1 MKNNVRKTLIGAAT
15 IASLMSTTAFS
26 QVTVTGYV
34 EMGMIKGSTKGIAST
49 SQGLGGESVVTITG
63 KGKLANGMEYM
74 AYQTFDSD
82 DTENSRGAAAVQ
94 PMTTRAITIDP
105 VKDVSLFY
113 TYDGVYGGEIARTA
127 IPVATERPLDFTGA
141 TTIREFIDV
150 TSAGHA
156 IGFDVRN
163 LGPNARL
170 SFAYNP
176 NFDSLPTASSD
187 RLVGNNVSGPASG
200 YSVGYVASQGPVR
213 IAAGIT
219 KIDQSQASNAQD
231 VDSKTLGITFSQAP
245 FAVGAQR
252 TRNEGL
258 KIATLA
264 TANIKDEIDNFSATY
279 AVSKELT
286 FGVIYSEMERSGAG
300 LTQGPDLKV
309 TQVVAAYNLGPVVA
323 SLGYEKADNKVSVS
337 NTSNTASTNEHT
349 LTKFKVKANF

>member
-1 MKNNVRKTLIGAAT
+1 MKNKVTKTLIGAT

-34 EMGMIKGSTKGIAST
+34 EMGMLKGSTKGIAAT
-49 SQGLGGESVVTITG
+49 SQGLGGESAVTITG

-82 DTENSRGAAAVQ
+82 DTENQRGTAALT

-113 TYDGVYGGEIARTA
+113 TFDGVYGGEIARTA
-127 IPVATERPLDFTGA
+127 IPVATERPADFTA
-141 TTIREFIDV
+141 QTTLREFIDV

-176 NFDSLPTASSD
+176 NFDSLPQSSSD
-187 RLVGNNVSGPASG
+187 RIVSNNATGPASG

-213 IAAGIT
+213 VAAGIT
-219 KIDQSQASNAQD
+219 KIDQSQSTAAQD
-231 VDSKTLGITFSQAP
+231 VDSKTLGITLSQAP

-258 KIATLA
+258 KIATVS
-264 TANIKDEIDNFSATY
+264 TANIKDEIDSFSATY
-279 AVSKELT
+279 AASKELT
-286 FGVIYSEMERSGAG
+286 FGVMYSEMERTGTG
-300 LTQGPDLKV
+300 LTKGPDLKV

-323 SLGYEKADNKVSVS
+323 SLGYEKADNKVSVT

-349 LTKFKVKANF
+349 LTKFKIKANF

>member
-1 MKNNVRKTLIGAAT
+1 MKNKVTKTLIGAT

-34 EMGMIKGSTKGIAST
+34 EMGMIKGSTQGIATT
-49 SQGLGGESVVTITG
+49 SKALGGESVVTITG

-82 DTENSRGAAAVQ
+82 DFENQRATAALT

-127 IPVATERPLDFTGA
+127 TPVATERPADFSGA
-141 TTIREFIDV
+141 TTLREFIDV
-150 TSAGHA
+150 TSGGHA

-163 LGPNARL
+163 IGPNARL
-170 SFAYNP
+170 SVAYNP
-176 NFDSLPTASSD
+176 NFDSTPQSSSD
-187 RLVGNNVSGPASG
+187 RLTANTNPASG
-200 YSVGYVASQGPVR
+200 YSFGYVASQGPVR
-213 IAAGIT
+213 VAAGIT
-219 KIDQSQASNAQD
+219 KIDQKQGTTPQD
-231 VDSKTLGITFSQAP
+231 VDSKTLGVTLSQAP

-258 KIATLA
+258 KIATLSS
-264 TANIKDEIDNFSATY
+264 ANIKDEIDSFSATY
-279 AVSKELT
+279 AASKELT
-286 FGVIYSEMERSGAG
+286 FGVIYSEMERAGAG
-300 LTQGPDLKV
+300 LTKGPDLKV
-309 TQVVAAYNLGPVVA
+309 THVVAAYNLGPVVA

-349 LTKFKVKANF
+349 LTKFKIKANF

>member
-1 MKNNVRKTLIGAAT
+1 MKNKVKKTLIGAT

-34 EMGMIKGSTKGIAST
+34 EMGMIKGSTTGIGTT
-49 SQGLGGESVVTITG
+49 SKGLGGESVVTITG

-82 DTENSRGAAAVQ
+82 DHENQRAAAAIQ

-141 TTIREFIDV
+141 TTLREFIDV

-176 NFDSLPTASSD
+176 NFDSLPQSSSD
-187 RLVGNNVSGPASG
+187 RLTSNNATGPASG

-219 KIDQSQASNAQD
+219 KIDQSHSTAAQD
-231 VDSKTLGITFSQAP
+231 VDSKTLGLTFSQAP
-245 FAVGAQR
+245 FAVGVQR

-258 KIATLA
+258 KIKTDS
-264 TANIKDEIDNFSATY
+264 TANIKDEID
-279 AVSKELT
+279 K
-286 FGVIYSEMERSGAG
+286 
-300 LTQGPDLKV
+300 TQKKLQDLNIKR
-309 TQVVAAYNLGPVVA
+309 
-323 SLGYEKADNKVSVS
+323 
-337 NTSNTASTNEHT
+337 NEI
-349 LTKFKVKANF
+349 

>member
-1 MKNNVRKTLIGAAT
+1 MKNKVTKTLIGAT

-26 QVTVTGYV
+26 QVTVSGYV

-82 DTENSRGAAAVQ
+82 DADNQRNTAALT

-127 IPVATERPLDFTGA
+127 IPVATERPADFSGA

-150 TSAGHA
+150 TSLGHA

-170 SFAYNP
+170 SVAYNP
-176 NFDSLPTASSD
+176 NFDSLPQASSD
-187 RLVGNNVSGPASG
+187 RLVANTNPASG

-213 IAAGIT
+213 VAAGIT
-219 KIDQSQASNAQD
+219 KIDQKQSTLAQD
-231 VDSKTLGITFSQAP
+231 VDSKTLGVTLSQAP

-258 KIATLA
+258 KIATLS
-264 TANIKDEIDNFSATY
+264 TANIKDEIDSFSATY
-279 AVSKELT
+279 AASKELT
-286 FGVIYSEMERSGAG
+286 FGVIYSEMERTGAG
-300 LTQGPDLKV
+300 LTAGPDLKV
-309 TQVVAAYNLGPVVA
+309 THVVAAYNLGPVVA

-349 LTKFKVKANF
+349 LTKFKIKANF

>member
-1 MKNNVRKTLIGAAT
+1 MKNKVTKTLIGAT

-26 QVTVTGYV
+26 QVTVSGYV
-34 EMGMIKGSTKGIAST
+34 EMGMIKGSTQGIATT
-49 SQGLGGESVVTITG
+49 SKGLGGESVVTITG

-82 DTENSRGAAAVQ
+82 DADNQRNTAALT

-127 IPVATERPLDFTGA
+127 IPVATERPADFSGA
-141 TTIREFIDV
+141 TTLREFIDV

-176 NFDSLPTASSD
+176 NFDSLPQSSSD
-187 RLVGNNVSGPASG
+187 RLTSNSATGPASG
-200 YSVGYVASQGPVR
+200 YSVGYVASQGLVR
-213 IAAGIT
+213 VAAGIT
-219 KIDQSQASNAQD
+219 KIDQKQSTTAQD
-231 VDSKTLGITFSQAP
+231 VDSKTLGITLSQAP

-258 KIATLA
+258 KIATVS
-264 TANIKDEIDNFSATY
+264 TANIKDEIDSFSATY

-286 FGVIYSEMERSGAG
+286 FGVIYSEMERTGAA
-300 LTQGPDLKV
+300 LTAGPDLKV
-309 TQVVAAYNLGPVVA
+309 THVVAAYNLGPVVA

-349 LTKFKVKANF
+349 LTKFKIKANF

>member
-1 MKNNVRKTLIGAAT
+1 MKNKVTKTLIGAT

-26 QVTVTGYV
+26 QVTVSGYV

-49 SQGLGGESVVTITG
+49 SQTLGGESAVTITG

-82 DTENSRGAAAVQ
+82 DADNQRGTAALT

-127 IPVATERPLDFTGA
+127 IPVATERPLDFSGA

-150 TSAGHA
+150 TSGGHA

-187 RLVGNNVSGPASG
+187 RVVNNNVTGPASG
-200 YSVGYVASQGPVR
+200 YSFGYVTSQGPVR
-213 IAAGIT
+213 VAAGIT
-219 KIDQSQASNAQD
+219 KIDQKNATAQD
-231 VDSKTLGITFSQAP
+231 VDSKTLGITLSQAP

-258 KIATLA
+258 KIATVS
-264 TANIKDEIDNFSATY
+264 TANIKDEIDNFSVTY
-279 AVSKELT
+279 AASKELT
-286 FGVIYSEMERSGAG
+286 FGVMYSEMERTGAG
-300 LTQGPDLKV
+300 LTAGPDLKV

-323 SLGYEKADNKVSVS
+323 SLGYEKADNKVSVT

-349 LTKFKVKANF
+349 LTKFKIKANF

>member
-1 MKNNVRKTLIGAAT
+1 MKNKVTKTLIGAT

-34 EMGMIKGSTKGIAST
+34 EMGMIKGSTKGIATT
-49 SQGLGGESVVTITG
+49 SQTLGGESVVTITG

-82 DTENSRGAAAVQ
+82 DDKNQRDTAALT

-127 IPVATERPLDFTGA
+127 IPVATERPTDFSGA
-141 TTIREFIDV
+141 TTLREFIDV
-150 TSAGHA
+150 TSGGHA

-176 NFDSLPTASSD
+176 NFDSLPQSSSD
-187 RLVGNNVSGPASG
+187 RLTSNNVTGPASG
-200 YSVGYVASQGPVR
+200 YSVGYVASQGLVR
-213 IAAGIT
+213 VAAGIT
-219 KIDQSQASNAQD
+219 KIDQSQSTTAQD
-231 VDSKTLGITFSQAP
+231 VDSKTLGITLSQAP

-258 KIATLA
+258 KIATVS
-264 TANIKDEIDNFSATY
+264 TANIKDEIDSFSATY
-279 AVSKELT
+279 AASKELT
-286 FGVIYSEMERSGAG
+286 FGVIYSEMERTGAG
-300 LTQGPDLKV
+300 LTAGPDLKV
-309 TQVVAAYNLGPVVA
+309 THVVAAYNLGPVVA

-349 LTKFKVKANF
+349 LTKFKIKANF

>member
-1 MKNNVRKTLIGAAT
+1 MKNKVTKTLIGAT

-26 QVTVTGYV
+26 QVTVSGYV
-34 EMGMIKGSTKGIAST
+34 EMGMIKGSTQGIATT
-49 SQGLGGESVVTITG
+49 SKALGGESVVTITG

-82 DTENSRGAAAVQ
+82 DFENQRNAAALT

-127 IPVATERPLDFTGA
+127 IPVATERPLDFSGA
-141 TTIREFIDV
+141 TTLREFIDV
-150 TSAGHA
+150 TSGGHA

-176 NFDSLPTASSD
+176 NFDSLPQSSSD
-187 RLVGNNVSGPASG
+187 RLTSNNVTGPASG
-200 YSVGYVASQGPVR
+200 YSVGYVASQGLVR
-213 IAAGIT
+213 VAAGIT
-219 KIDQSQASNAQD
+219 KIDQSQSTTAQD
-231 VDSKTLGITFSQAP
+231 VDSKTLGITLSQAP

-258 KIATLA
+258 KIATVS
-264 TANIKDEIDNFSATY
+264 TANIKDEIDSFSATY
-279 AVSKELT
+279 AASKELT
-286 FGVIYSEMERSGAG
+286 FGVIYSEMERTGAG
-300 LTQGPDLKV
+300 LTAGPDLKV
-309 TQVVAAYNLGPVVA
+309 THVVAAYNLGPVVA

-349 LTKFKVKANF
+349 LTKFKIKANF

>member
-1 MKNNVRKTLIGAAT
+1 MKNKVTKTLIGAT

-26 QVTVTGYV
+26 QVTVSGYV
-34 EMGMIKGSTKGIAST
+34 EMGMIKGSTQGIATT
-49 SQGLGGESVVTITG
+49 SKGLGGESVVTITG

-82 DTENSRGAAAVQ
+82 DFENQRATAALT

-127 IPVATERPLDFTGA
+127 IPVATERPLDFSGA
-141 TTIREFIDV
+141 TTLREFIDV
-150 TSAGHA
+150 TSGGHA

-176 NFDSLPTASSD
+176 NFDSLPQSSSD
-187 RLVGNNVSGPASG
+187 RLTSNNVTGPASG
-200 YSVGYVASQGPVR
+200 YSVGYVASQGLVR
-213 IAAGIT
+213 VAAGIT
-219 KIDQSQASNAQD
+219 KIDQSQSTTAQD
-231 VDSKTLGITFSQAP
+231 VDSKTLGITLSQAP

-258 KIATLA
+258 KIATVS
-264 TANIKDEIDNFSATY
+264 TANIKDEIDSFSATY
-279 AVSKELT
+279 AASKELT
-286 FGVIYSEMERSGAG
+286 FGVIYSEMERTGAG
-300 LTQGPDLKV
+300 LTAGPDLKV
-309 TQVVAAYNLGPVVA
+309 THVVAAYNLGPVVA

-349 LTKFKVKANF
+349 LTKFKIKANF

>member
-1 MKNNVRKTLIGAAT
+1 
-15 IASLMSTTAFS
+15 
-26 QVTVTGYV
+26 
-34 EMGMIKGSTKGIAST
+34 
-49 SQGLGGESVVTITG
+49 
-63 KGKLANGMEYM
+63 MEYM

-82 DTENSRGAAAVQ
+82 DHENQRAAAAIQ

-127 IPVATERPLDFTGA
+127 IPVATERPTDWSGA
-141 TTIREFIDV
+141 TTLREFIDV

-187 RLVGNNVSGPASG
+187 RVVNNNVTGPASG
-200 YSVGYVASQGPVR
+200 YSFGYVTSQGPVR
-213 IAAGIT
+213 VAAGIT
-219 KIDQSQASNAQD
+219 KIDQKNATAQD
-231 VDSKTLGITFSQAP
+231 VDSKTLGITLSQAP

-264 TANIKDEIDNFSATY
+264 TANIKDEIDSFSATY
-279 AVSKELT
+279 AASKELT
-286 FGVIYSEMERSGAG
+286 FGVMYSEMERTGVG
-300 LTQGPDLKV
+300 LTPGPDLKV

-323 SLGYEKADNKVSVS
+323 SLGYEKADNKVSVT

-349 LTKFKVKANF
+349 LTKFKIKANF

>member
-1 MKNNVRKTLIGAAT
+1 MKNKVTKTLIGAT

-34 EMGMIKGSTKGIAST
+34 EMGMIKGSTTGIAST
-49 SQGLGGESVVTITG
+49 SQGLGGESAVIITG

-82 DTENSRGAAAVQ
+82 DHENQRAAGAIQ

-127 IPVATERPLDFTGA
+127 IPVATERPVDFTGA
-141 TTIREFIDV
+141 TTLREFIDV
-150 TSAGHA
+150 TSGGHA

-170 SFAYNP
+170 SVAYNP

-187 RLVGNNVSGPASG
+187 RVVNNNVSGPASG

-219 KIDQSQASNAQD
+219 KIDQKHATNAQD
-231 VDSKTLGITFSQAP
+231 VDSKTLGLTFSQAP

-258 KIATLA
+258 KIATLS
-264 TANIKDEIDNFSATY
+264 TANIKDEVDSFSATY
-279 AVSKELT
+279 AISKELT
-286 FGVIYSEMERSGAG
+286 FGVMYSEMERTGTG
-300 LTQGPDLKV
+300 LTAGPDLKV
-309 TQVVAAYNLGPVVA
+309 TQVAAAYNLGPVVA
-323 SLGYEKADNKVSVS
+323 SLGYEKADNKVSAS

>member
-1 MKNNVRKTLIGAAT
+1 MKNKVTKTLIGAT

-26 QVTVTGYV
+26 QVTVSGYV
-34 EMGMIKGSTKGIAST
+34 EMGMMKGSTQGIATT
-49 SQGLGGESVVTITG
+49 SKALGGESVVTITG

-82 DTENSRGAAAVQ
+82 DFENQRNTAALT

-113 TYDGVYGGEIARTA
+113 TFDGVYGGEIARTA
-127 IPVATERPLDFTGA
+127 IPVATERPTDFSGA
-141 TTIREFIDV
+141 TTLREFIDV
-150 TSAGHA
+150 TSGGHA

-163 LGPNARL
+163 IGPNARL
-170 SFAYNP
+170 SVAYNP
-176 NFDSLPTASSD
+176 NFDSTPQSSSD
-187 RLVGNNVSGPASG
+187 RVTANTNPASG

-213 IAAGIT
+213 VAAGIT
-219 KIDQSQASNAQD
+219 KIDQSQSTLAQD
-231 VDSKTLGITFSQAP
+231 VDSKTLGITLSQAP

-258 KIATLA
+258 KIATVT
-264 TANIKDEIDNFSATY
+264 TANIKDEIDSFSATY
-279 AVSKELT
+279 AASKELT
-286 FGVIYSEMERSGAG
+286 FGVIYSEMERTGAG
-300 LTQGPDLKV
+300 LTAGPDLKV

-349 LTKFKVKANF
+349 LTKFKIKANF